1 MKRRIFIYVILSQL
15 IIIIS
20 VAYHIFAQNQDNFGS
35 SINPIIFESLHSS
48 PSGNLRY
55 YYEPKRNTLIKDK
68 KKNFPYFGEYTIN
81 DDSLN
86 SLRNY
91 LVEKPTNV
99 FRIITLGDSYTYG
112 LYVNTKDNWPSLLES
127 KLNSQ
132 FCTEK
137 FEVINLGVEG
147 YDSRYIVERFRK
159 RGIKYNP
166 DLVIWL
172 HVDLLRVRDL
182 LPPLIEKYLKY
193 NELRVAKTN
202 EVSFNAWA
210 KASEELRNI
219 YGDQGLLEYNKAA
232 ILSIPKFEGRLLTV
246 PMTAMV
252 RDNEKEMLRDISK
265 ERNWIYSDILTDLR
279 RVAAFFEEDRHPNT
293 KGHEIIAN
301 DIFDFLKKSNIV
313 NCK

>member
-1 MKRRIFIYVILSQL
+1 MSQV

-20 VAYHIFAQNQDNFGS
+20 VAFHIFTQNRQILGS
-35 SINPIIFESLHSS
+35 SINPITYESLQSS

-55 YYEPKRNTLIKDK
+55 FYEPKRNTVIKDK
-68 KKNFPYFGEYTIN
+68 KKNFPYVGEYTIN

-91 LVEKPTNV
+91 SVEKPTNV
-99 FRIITLGDSYTYG
+99 YRIITLGDSYTYG
-112 LYVNTKDNWPSLLES
+112 LYIDTKDNWPSLLES
-127 KLNSQ
+127 KLNSP

-147 YDSRYIVERFRK
+147 YDSRYTVERFRK

-182 LPPLIEKYLKY
+182 LPPLIKKYLKH
-193 NELRVAKTN
+193 NELRAANTYESSV
-202 EVSFNAWA
+202 NAWA
-210 KASEELRNI
+210 NASEELRNT

-232 ILSIPKFEGRLLTV
+232 IESIPKFGGRLLTI

-265 ERNWIYSDILTDLR
+265 ERNWIYSDILKDLR
-279 RVAAFFEEDRHPNT
+279 KVDAFFEEDMHPNK

-301 DIFDFLKKSNIV
+301 DIFDYLKKSKLI
-313 NCK
+313 NCW